1 MSLRS
6 SGTDFH
12 SVSWLSKKQPL
23 VSLSTVEAEY
33 VALSRVTQ
41 EATWIRRLL
50 SDFNVPQDIPTV
62 LMEDNHG
69 AVHIARNPVVQART
83 KHIDICYHYIR
94 EALIDGTIDLR
105 HCPTQDMIADIFTKP
120 LTKKRFENLRE
131 KVGLSAD

>member
-62 LMEDNHG
+62 L
-69 AVHIARNPVVQART
+69 T
-83 KHIDICYHYIR
+83 
-94 EALIDGTIDLR
+94 L
-105 HCPTQDMIADIFTKP
+105 
-120 LTKKRFENLRE
+120 
-131 KVGLSAD
+131 